1 MREHPTPPLSRWLVL
16 LMAFATGVAVASNYY
31 NQPLLQTLAEEFGLS
46 YSRAGLLV
54 TTAQVSYGLG
64 LLLLVPLGDLWER
77 RGLIVGMTLLIAGGL
92 LLSAFAPNLAVLL
105 VGTALAGAFSAVA
118 QVLVPFAA
126 TLAPPAERGR
136 VVGTLMSGLLL
147 GILLARTVAGSL
159 SALSGWRSVYLVAAA
174 VMAVTALAL
183 WFALPRY
190 RHAERI
196 SYPRL
201 LLSVANL
208 FREES
213 ELRLRTLLGALS
225 FALFAMFWTP
235 LAFLLSAEPYEY
247 SDGVIGL
254 FGVVG
259 AIGALAANLAGRMA
273 DSGRGAQAT
282 TLGLVMLALSW
293 LPLGGAGSSL
303 VALLIGVVLLD
314 LAVQLTHVSSMNQVY
329 RLRPEARSRI
339 NAGYMTGYF
348 AGGALGSLASAAL
361 FEAFGWVGVCAA
373 GVTLSLVALGVWLAL
388 GRRAA
393 MPASPAEG

>member
-1 MREHPTPPLSRWLVL
+1 MREHPTTSLSRWLVL

-46 YSRAGLLV
+46 YSRAGVLV

-92 LLSAFAPNLAVLL
+92 LLSAFAPNFALLLA
-105 VGTALAGAFSAVA
+105 GTALAGAFSAVA

-126 TLAPPAERGR
+126 TLASPAERGR

-201 LLSVANL
+201 LLSVARL

-235 LAFLLSAEPYEY
+235 LAFLLSAEPYGY

-259 AIGALAANLAGRMA
+259 AIGALAANLSGRMA

-282 TLGLVMLALSW
+282 TLGLVVLALSW

-314 LAVQLTHVSSMNQVY
+314 LAVQLTHVSNMNQVY

-361 FEAFGWVGVCAA
+361 FDAFGWAAVCAA

-388 GRRAA
+388 GRHAA
-393 MPASPAEG
+393 LPASPAEG

>member
-1 MREHPTPPLSRWLVL
+1 MREHPTPSLSRWLVL

-46 YSRAGLLV
+46 YSRAGMLV

-92 LLSAFAPNLAVLL
+92 LLSAFAPNFAVLL

-126 TLAPPAERGR
+126 TLAAPAERGR

-201 LLSVANL
+201 LLSVARL

-235 LAFLLSAEPYEY
+235 LAFLLSAEPYGY

-259 AIGALAANLAGRMA
+259 AIGALAANLSGRMA

-282 TLGLVMLALSW
+282 TLGLVVLALSW

-303 VALLIGVVLLD
+303 VALLTGVVLLD
-314 LAVQLTHVSSMNQVY
+314 LAVQLTHVSNMNQVY

-361 FEAFGWVGVCAA
+361 FDAFGWAAVCAA

-393 MPASPAEG
+393 LPASPAEG

>member
-1 MREHPTPPLSRWLVL
+1 MREHPTPSLSRWLVL

-46 YSRAGLLV
+46 YSRAGVLV

-92 LLSAFAPNLAVLL
+92 LLSAFAPNFAVLL
-105 VGTALAGAFSAVA
+105 AGTALAGAFSAVA

-126 TLAPPAERGR
+126 TLASPAERGR

-190 RHAERI
+190 RHTERI

-201 LLSVANL
+201 LLSVASL

-235 LAFLLSAEPYEY
+235 LAFLLSAEPYGY

-273 DSGRGAQAT
+273 DRGRGAQAT
-282 TLGLVMLALSW
+282 TLGLVVLALSW
-293 LPLGGAGSSL
+293 LPLGGGGSSL

-314 LAVQLTHVSSMNQVY
+314 LAVQLTHVSNMNQVY

-361 FEAFGWVGVCAA
+361 YEAFGWAAVCSA

-393 MPASPAEG
+393 LPASPAEG

>member
-46 YSRAGLLV
+46 YSRAGLMV

-92 LLSAFAPNLAVLL
+92 LLSAFAPNFAVLL

-126 TLAPPAERGR
+126 TLASPAERGR

-159 SALSGWRSVYLVAAA
+159 SALAGWRSVYLVAAA

-201 LLSVANL
+201 LASVFVL

-235 LAFLLSAEPYEY
+235 LAFLLSAEPYGY

-282 TLGLVMLALSW
+282 TLGLVVLALSW

-303 VALLIGVVLLD
+303 VALLVGVVLLD
-314 LAVQLTHVSSMNQVY
+314 LAVQLTHVSNMNQVY

-361 FEAFGWVGVCAA
+361 FDAFGWAAVCVA

-393 MPASPAEG
+393 LPVSPAEG